1 MLTLLTYAGPLDSSL
16 LKGRMAMRQALE
28 VDLRAGERGAVSIKV
43 ALALFISAAL
53 AFVVIKIAPVYVE
66 QRDVIYR
73 VDELARI
80 AAVRGWKEDRI
91 NQDIE
96 KLRNEFDLPEKSIT
110 LVSDQKI
117 VKINVGYTRPV
128 NLLVTTYDW
137 KVEYIATGKE
147 L

>member
-1 MLTLLTYAGPLDSSL
+1 
-16 LKGRMAMRQALE
+16 MRQAID
-28 VDLRAGERGAVSIKV
+28 VDSRAGERGAISIKV
-43 ALALFISAAL
+43 AVMLFIAA
-53 AFVVIKIAPVYVE
+53 AVVFAVIKVAPVYVE
-66 QRDVIYR
+66 ERDVLYR

-96 KLRNEFDLPEKSIT
+96 KLRNEFELPEKSIT
-110 LVSDQKI
+110 LVPDQKTI
-117 VKINVGYTRPV
+117 KISVGYTRPV

-137 KVEYIATGKE
+137 KVEYTATGKE